1 MIDKDA
7 MRKRDF
13 LTSLVLIGISIGIL
27 VGASRMPMKG
37 NYGGVQNVWYVSPA
51 LMPLIIGA
59 GLLILSTVL
68 LINSIISNGAK
79 QAIGDI
85 KAFLKNTEFSP
96 IIPMNQDQGS
106 PESVARFATYRVLM
120 VVLEFFILIFLL
132 IPRVDFL
139 ISLIFFLMGIMGM
152 FYLDRMVVF
161 LKVGVF
167 LAIST
172 LALCIIMWSG
182 LATLLVG
189 AFEFTLDI
197 LVFFLTLAT
206 YLIMHKE
213 VGNDPML
220 KKKLKIVTLL
230 SILVPLLVTVVF
242 RYFLLVP
249 MPVEGLFFDRICN
262 SIYYSLR

>member
-13 LTSLVLIGISIGIL
+13 ITSLVLICISIGIL

-51 LMPLIIGA
+51 LMPLIIGS

-68 LINSIISNGAK
+68 LINSIVSNGAK
-79 QAIGDI
+79 RAIGDI
-85 KAFLKNTEFSP
+85 QAFVKRKPFSSVFS
-96 IIPMNQDQGS
+96 MGQEQGS
-106 PESVARFATYRVLM
+106 AESVAHFATYRVLL

-132 IPRVDFL
+132 IPNVDFL

-152 FYLDRMVVF
+152 FYLDRIVLF
-161 LKVGVF
+161 LKVGTF
-167 LAIST
+167 LAAWT
-172 LALCIIMWSG
+172 LVLCILMWSG
-182 LATLLVG
+182 LATMLVG
-189 AFEFTLDI
+189 VFEFTLDI
-197 LVFFLTLAT
+197 LVFLLTVAL
-206 YLIMHKE
+206 YVIMRKE
-213 VGNDPML
+213 AVKDPSL

-230 SILVPLLVTVVF
+230 SIFVPLLVTVVF